1 MDAYLS
7 SSQGIGTP
15 SATHDPVSLDVSVG
29 IDHFNYSGRKSNIS
43 VWTDHFNYS
52 GNEASFTQNDMF
64 GYRNGGHGLNLNARF
79 YSQ

>member
-7 SSQGIGTP
+7 GSQEMGTP
-15 SATHDPVSLDVSVG
+15 SATHDPVSPSVSVG
-29 IDHFNYSGRKSNIS
+29 TYHFNFSGRRSNVS
-43 VWTDHFNYS
+43 VGTDHFNYS